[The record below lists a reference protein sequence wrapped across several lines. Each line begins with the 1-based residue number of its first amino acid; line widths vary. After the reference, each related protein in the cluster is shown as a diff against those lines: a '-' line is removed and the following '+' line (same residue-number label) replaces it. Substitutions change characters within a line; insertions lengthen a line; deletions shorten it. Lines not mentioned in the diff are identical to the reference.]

1 MLNLNWLNALITC
14 WCIQN
19 MKKSFWFFFLHK
31 MVSLKKIQS
40 MSIWI
45 QKQELINLFVE
56 DSGDALMF
64 TFLIDNTFSST
75 LTTVH
80 YA

>member
-1 MLNLNWLNALITC
+1 MLNFNWLIAVITC
-14 WCIQN
+14 WYIQN
-19 MKKSFWFFFLHK
+19 MKNSYWFFFTQDGFA
-31 MVSLKKIQS
+31 KKNS
-40 MSIWI
+40 NSIWI

-64 TFLIDNTFSST
+64 RFLIDNIFLRT

>member
-1 MLNLNWLNALITC
+1 MLNFNWLNAVITC

-19 MKKSFWFFFLHK
+19 MKKSFWFFFTQDGFA
-31 MVSLKKIQS
+31 KKKS

-45 QKQELINLFVE
+45 QKQELVNLFVE

-64 TFLIDNTFSST
+64 RFLIDNTFSST